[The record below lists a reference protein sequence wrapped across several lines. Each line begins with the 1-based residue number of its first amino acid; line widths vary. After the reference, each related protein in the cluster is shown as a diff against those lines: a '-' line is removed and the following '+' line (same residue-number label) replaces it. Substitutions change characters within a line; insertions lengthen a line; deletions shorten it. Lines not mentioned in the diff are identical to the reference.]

1 MRDEAW
7 PVRERIVA
15 FARDASFELSPRD
28 GAALA
33 AAASLAPGSRVS
45 ITWLPRD
52 ADDDRVAAARAL
64 HDRGLVPVPHIA
76 ARMIE
81 DEAHLAGLIGRLCGE
96 AGVSQ
101 LLVIGGDA
109 KQPRGPFA
117 ASTDLLS
124 SPALAHPMVRRIAV
138 GGYPEGHPWAGE
150 ALLDAKIAAIGAL
163 GVTAEVITQLCFD
176 SGPILAWARVFR
188 ARHPEVPVRL
198 GIAGPA
204 SIRTLLRY
212 ARICGVGN
220 SAKALV
226 ARGGLDRTAAGGGG
240 ARSAAARSRGD
251 SGHRRAGAGRG
262 PPFSLW
268 RLRTDRALDRCGRG
282 GTFPFSRIGL
292 GFPGRPCGVSRST
305 GWRRWRPSPDWRDG
319 SARHGSPWRR
329 PG

>member
-1 MRDEAW
+1 MTRGFPMATTMRDEAW

-33 AAASLAPGSRVS
+33 AAAALAPGSRIS

-226 ARGGLDRTAAGGGG
+226 ARGASIARLLAEAAPDPLLRDLAETPDIDALAPVGVHLFPFGGFERTARWIG
-240 ARSAAARSRGD
+240 AVAEGHFRFRGSD
-251 SGHRRAGAGRG
+251 SGFQVDPAG
-262 PPFSLW
+262 
-268 RLRTDRALDRCGRG
+268 
-282 GTFPFSRIGL
+282 
-292 GFPGRPCGVSRST
+292 
-305 GWRRWRPSPDWRDG
+305 
-319 SARHGSPWRR
+319 
-329 PG
+329 

>member
-1 MRDEAW
+1 M
-7 PVRERIVA
+7 
-15 FARDASFELSPRD
+15 
-28 GAALA
+28 
-33 AAASLAPGSRVS
+33 
-45 ITWLPRD
+45 
-52 ADDDRVAAARAL
+52 
-64 HDRGLVPVPHIA
+64 PHIA

-176 SGPILAWARVFR
+176 
-188 ARHPEVPVRL
+188 PVRSWP
-198 GIAGPA
+198 GRGSSAPGTRRCRCGSASPGRPA
-204 SIRTLLRY
+204 SAHCCAMR
-212 ARICGVGN
+212 G
-220 SAKALV
+220 SAGWETRPRRSS
-226 ARGGLDRTAAGGGG
+226 RGGLDRTAAGGGG

-262 PPFSLW
+262 PPFPFGGFE
-268 RLRTDRALDRCGRG
+268 RTARWIGAVAEGHFRFRG
-282 GTFPFSRIGL
+282 SDS
-292 GFPGRPCGVSRST
+292 GFQVDPAG
-305 GWRRWRPSPDWRDG
+305 
-319 SARHGSPWRR
+319 
-329 PG
+329 